1 MEKISWKVVSG
12 LICVTIILYG
22 LLIHSFLN
30 SLSPTN
36 RTYPST
42 NQSTN
47 QNPQQIIN
55 RTFSFKAAI
64 IDQLSI
70 SDPDP
75 FFIKAATYILEMANF
90 TVKYYPRE
98 QVMIELYKDL
108 ATYDYGLIIF
118 RVHSGREP
126 VTFFFSGE
134 PYNTTEYFPEQWND
148 QIGQCQVPDET
159 LTHFSIRPLF
169 VKYYPREQVMIELYK
184 DLATYDYGLII
195 FRVHSGREPV
205 TFFFSGEPY
214 NTTEYFP
221 EQWNDQI
228 GQCQVPDETL
238 THFSIRPLFVKY
250 AMKGSFYKT
259 VIIAMGCASL
269 RTTEMAQAFI
279 EKGAAAYIGWNAS
292 LTAFYGD
299 LATLSVIKHLLLENQ
314 TVEEA
319 VDAAM
324 IEVGPCPTNK
334 SGTTSILSVYPSSSQ
349 NYTIPYVADG
359 SQTP

>member
-1 MEKISWKVVSG
+1 MERISWKVVSG

-30 SLSPTN
+30 SLSRTN

-90 TVKYYPRE
+90 TVDYYPRE

-134 PYNTTEYFPEQWND
+134 PYNTTEYVPEQ
-148 QIGQCQVPDET
+148 
-159 LTHFSIRPLF
+159 L
-169 VKYYPREQVMIELYK
+169 
-184 DLATYDYGLII
+184 
-195 FRVHSGREPV
+195 
-205 TFFFSGEPY
+205 
-214 NTTEYFP
+214 
-221 EQWNDQI
+221 NDQI

-279 EKGAAAYIGWNAS
+279 EKGAAVYIGWNAS

-299 LATLSVIKHLLLENQ
+299 LATLSVIKNLLLENQ
-314 TVEEA
+314 MVKEA

>member
-90 TVKYYPRE
+90 T
-98 QVMIELYKDL
+98 
-108 ATYDYGLIIF
+108 
-118 RVHSGREP
+118 
-126 VTFFFSGE
+126 
-134 PYNTTEYFPEQWND
+134 
-148 QIGQCQVPDET
+148 
-159 LTHFSIRPLF
+159 

-349 NYTIPYVADG
+349 NYTIPYVADD

>member
-90 TVKYYPRE
+90 T
-98 QVMIELYKDL
+98 
-108 ATYDYGLIIF
+108 
-118 RVHSGREP
+118 
-126 VTFFFSGE
+126 
-134 PYNTTEYFPEQWND
+134 
-148 QIGQCQVPDET
+148 
-159 LTHFSIRPLF
+159 